1 MSGKKILVVEDEV
14 MVAMTLEDTLEA
26 LGYEVVGTADNGGD
40 AIRLAAGKEPD
51 LILMDI
57 RIRGEI
63 DGIEAAERIA
73 ENLDIPV
80 VFLTAH
86 SDEQTLMRALKT
98 QPYGFLI
105 KPFRERELY
114 SNIEMAIHKHRV
126 LKKRAQ
132 SEGKVPVSAEA
143 PPVSPPPVRAA
154 AESID
159 SNTLKGLVFESL
171 GNPVFVM
178 NRDLRI
184 VLYNTKFT
192 ELCSLLNIPES
203 IFRLSA
209 EKAGIFPLLGASNDY
224 RGVFIEGRVSTTY
237 HDLMSGDVEHSIK
250 ITKIPLK
257 GSSGVMNVMA
267 VIDDVTYEKMLRE
280 SGDLYHETAE
290 SVIKLSNELKHAIK
304 SHDDPVLNEI
314 ADTSDEMVLRFA
326 RMDEEW
332 LRIRAAG
339 HEIKNIWE
347 R

>member
-40 AIRLAAGKEPD
+40 AVRLAIEKEPD

-57 RIRGEI
+57 RIRGDI

-73 ENLDIPV
+73 ETLDIPV

-126 LKKRAQ
+126 LKKRSQTEETAPRH
-132 SEGKVPVSAEA
+132 VEA
-143 PPVSPPPVRAA
+143 PPFSPPPVRSAA
-154 AESID
+154 TATD
-159 SNTLKGLVFESL
+159 SNALKGLVFESL
-171 GNPVFVM
+171 TNPVFVM
-178 NRDLRI
+178 NRDLKI
-184 VLYNTKFT
+184 VLYNNKFT
-192 ELCSLLNIPES
+192 ELCSFLNIPES
-203 IFRLSA
+203 IFRASA

-224 RGVFIEGRVSTTY
+224 RGVFIDGRVSTTY
-237 HDLMSGDVEHSIK
+237 HNVMSGDAEHSLK

-257 GSSGVMNVMA
+257 GSSGIMNVMA
-267 VIDDVTYEKMLRE
+267 VIEDVTYEKMLRE

-290 SVIKLSNELKHAIK
+290 SVIKLSNELKNALK
-304 SHDDPVLNEI
+304 GHDDPVLSEI

-339 HEIKNIWE
+339 HEIKDIWE
-347 R
+347 S